1 MKKKRRIQTVCAIA
15 GCLFS
20 VSACGDPRNHQYN
33 LPSVTIQDTDA
44 EEQEGAGKDNE
55 TAKDESMEE
64 IPTEESDE
72 ENSIMSDPE
81 SEMMVE
87 LPTEENS
94 ILEELPTEEN
104 GMLEVYTGRDVIS
117 IPDDMMI
124 AQVSPQEILT
134 GNPIL
139 YDRFQIDGWVFEWLV
154 SDYYDEES
162 WGWIEDGVLVISRE
176 GDAEEM
182 QVIHVTAEGGNAD
195 WWVSVENKFEY
206 IDVNFDD
213 VPDLLIC
220 TGHHGNQ
227 GLLTYYCFLQ
237 MEGTFAE
244 APTFTDIA
252 NPAVDADNQ
261 LILSQWRN
269 SAVSHSWA
277 EYECQDNTYVMIREL
292 CEDLEWGNYGDEDVW
307 VWTVNGEV
315 IGRSDEL
322 SESEI
327 DDLIYNE
334 NSEWGISGD
343 RWRTLYNHG
352 LTTDFS
358 IYSEP

>member
-15 GCLFS
+15 CCLFA
-20 VSACGDPRNHQYN
+20 VSACGDPRNHQDN

-44 EEQEGAGKDNE
+44 EEHEGAGKDNE

-162 WGWIEDGVLVISRE
+162 WGWIEDGVLLISRE

-182 QVIHVTAEGGNAD
+182 QVIHVTAE
-195 WWVSVENKFEY
+195 
-206 IDVNFDD
+206 
-213 VPDLLIC
+213 
-220 TGHHGNQ
+220 
-227 GLLTYYCFLQ
+227 
-237 MEGTFAE
+237 
-244 APTFTDIA
+244 
-252 NPAVDADNQ
+252 
-261 LILSQWRN
+261 
-269 SAVSHSWA
+269 
-277 EYECQDNTYVMIREL
+277 
-292 CEDLEWGNYGDEDVW
+292 
-307 VWTVNGEV
+307 
-315 IGRSDEL
+315 
-322 SESEI
+322 
-327 DDLIYNE
+327 
-334 NSEWGISGD
+334 
-343 RWRTLYNHG
+343 
-352 LTTDFS
+352 
-358 IYSEP
+358 